1 MYDIIQ
7 QVKIGNSTSNVA
19 LGAAGILGSTYRHPT
34 LGADGTPATFRLV
47 KFTNAI
53 TSPSGQVVVGALSAG
68 LPTWNV
74 ATTTTQNNYLIA
86 GVIPTM
92 TTDIAANDYGWI
104 QTDGVVGA
112 INTDTNA
119 VAGDP
124 MGTATAVGRI
134 QGTATA
140 TTLVATTAASVLNTR
155 LGVLLKAATAVSAI
169 SYIRVDRLL

>member
-7 QVKIGNSTSNVA
+7 QIKIGNSMSSA
-19 LGAAGILGSTYRHPT
+19 SFGAVGILGSTYKHPT

-53 TSPSGQVVVGALSAG
+53 TSPSGQVVVTALTAG
-68 LPTWNV
+68 LPTWNC
-74 ATTTTQNNYLIA
+74 ATTTTANNYLVA

-92 TTDIAANDYGWI
+92 LADIAALDYGWI
-104 QTDGVVGA
+104 QIDGVVGA

-169 SYIRVDRLL
+169 SYVRVDRLL